1 MAPTLPHCVPSL
13 PPKGA
18 QPAFGRPGD
27 GLMAPTLPHC
37 VSSLPPKGAQPAFGR
52 PGDGLMAPT
61 LPHCVPLGLSPRN
74 SGHARGVRGF
84 TLIELLVGI
93 SIMALMAVLGWRGLD
108 GMARAQETTRQRAD
122 ELLLVQAA
130 LGQWGADLDALLAVP
145 NTTPLDWDGQ
155 VLRMTRRSSAVPDE
169 GALVVA
175 WTRRDVQGAGHW
187 LRWQSAPVRTRA
199 DWQQAWQQAALWAR
213 NPGEAERRREVVL
226 LPLDNWQLFYYR
238 GGAWSNPQSSG
249 DATPG
254 SAAALPDGVR
264 LQISISPGQ
273 ALAGQVTR
281 DWVNPLLGGGKS

>member
-1 MAPTLPHCVPSL
+1 
-13 PPKGA
+13 
-18 QPAFGRPGD
+18 
-27 GLMAPTLPHC
+27 
-37 VSSLPPKGAQPAFGR
+37 
-52 PGDGLMAPT
+52 
-61 LPHCVPLGLSPRN
+61 
-74 SGHARGVRGF
+74 
-84 TLIELLVGI
+84 
-93 SIMALMAVLGWRGLD
+93 
-108 GMARAQETTRQRAD
+108 MARAQETTRQRAD

-254 SAAALPDGVR
+254 NAAALPDGVR

>member
-1 MAPTLPHCVPSL
+1 MAFKERLLRTQH
-13 PPKGA
+13 
-18 QPAFGRPGD
+18 
-27 GLMAPTLPHC
+27 
-37 VSSLPPKGAQPAFGR
+37 
-52 PGDGLMAPT
+52 
-61 LPHCVPLGLSPRN
+61 
-74 SGHARGVRGF
+74 GF

-108 GMARAQETTRQRAD
+108 GMARAQETIRQRAD

-145 NTTPLDWDGQ
+145 HTTPLDWDGQ

-169 GALVVA
+169 GA
-175 WTRRDVQGAGHW
+175 
-187 LRWQSAPVRTRA
+187 RA

-249 DATPG
+249 DATPDN
-254 SAAALPDGVR
+254 AAALPDGVR